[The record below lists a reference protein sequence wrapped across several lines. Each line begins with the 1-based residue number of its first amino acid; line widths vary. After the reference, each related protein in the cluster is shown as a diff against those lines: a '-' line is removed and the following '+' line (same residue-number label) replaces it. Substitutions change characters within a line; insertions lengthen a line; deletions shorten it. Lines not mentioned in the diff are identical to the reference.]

1 MMKNNLSNM
10 KMQNN
15 PATFYAVNSYFS
27 KGGTADWLL
36 LTRPYTHGKK
46 SKDHILM

>member
-15 PATFYAVNSYFS
+15 PTTFYVVNSYFS
-27 KGGTADWLL
+27 KSDTADWLL
-36 LTRPYTHGKK
+36 LTRLYTHGKK
-46 SKDHILM
+46 GKDPILM